1 MQKVTTKHSET
12 KKRMGIDLRMEIEM
26 ENYLLTQKPKQT
38 LTQKLMLMKMGFV
51 KLKEIGKLTGSK
63 MQKH

>member
-1 MQKVTTKHSET
+1 
-12 KKRMGIDLRMEIEM
+12 MEIEM